1 METGTGMIPFIT
13 IVDLQR
19 EARLNS
25 PSGVSSPAAA
35 RALVKRLE
43 AMNVR
48 NLPLEVD
55 ALRDAIDAIDR
66 EYNTLLQS
74 LSRAA

>member
-1 METGTGMIPFIT
+1 MIPFIT

-35 RALVKRLE
+35 RDDGCWQAHV
-43 AMNVR
+43 VT
-48 NLPLEVD
+48 D
-55 ALRDAIDAIDR
+55 ASDV
-66 EYNTLLQS
+66 
-74 LSRAA
+74 AA